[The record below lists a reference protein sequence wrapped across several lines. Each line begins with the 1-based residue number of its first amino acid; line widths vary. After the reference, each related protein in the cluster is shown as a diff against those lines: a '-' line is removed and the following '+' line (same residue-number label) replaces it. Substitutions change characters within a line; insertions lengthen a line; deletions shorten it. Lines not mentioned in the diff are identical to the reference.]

1 MNNNIF
7 TCIFTCQTIAIMC
20 GYVLDLIIGDPHW
33 LYHPVRL
40 IGKMISWLESILL
53 KEEYS
58 QAKKYKRG
66 IVLAVLTPLITG
78 IVTAGILAVCYYINI
93 VLGCVVETIMCYQI
107 LAVKSLKTESM
118 KVYYA
123 LKNEGIPQAR
133 QAVSMIVGRDT
144 SQLDEHGITR
154 AAVETVA
161 ENTSDGVVAP
171 LFYMMFFGAV
181 GGFVYKAVNTMDSMI
196 GYKNDKYLHF
206 GRFAAKMDD
215 VVNFIPA
222 RAGGCLMVAAA
233 GIAQLAE
240 KCMGR
245 NKDLS
250 HYSMGNAWKIF
261 LRDRMK
267 HSSPNSA
274 QTESA
279 CAGALKVSLSGDNYY
294 FGRLVHKPQI
304 GDSIRE
310 LEIEDIKRSNI
321 LLYITAF
328 IVIIIVLI
336 IRGAVMCYFC

>member
-1 MNNNIF
+1 M
-7 TCIFTCQTIAIMC
+7 
-20 GYVLDLIIGDPHW
+20 
-33 LYHPVRL
+33 
-40 IGKMISWLESILL
+40 
-53 KEEYS
+53 
-58 QAKKYKRG
+58 KR
-66 IVLAVLTPLITG
+66 
-78 IVTAGILAVCYYINI
+78 
-93 VLGCVVETIMCYQI
+93 
-107 LAVKSLKTESM
+107 
-118 KVYYA
+118 
-123 LKNEGIPQAR
+123 IPQAR

-215 VVNFIPA
+215 VVNLIPA

-294 FGRLVHKPQI
+294 FGKLVHKPQI

-336 IRGAVMCYFC
+336 IRSAVMCYFC

>member
-1 MNNNIF
+1 
-7 TCIFTCQTIAIMC
+7 
-20 GYVLDLIIGDPHW
+20 
-33 LYHPVRL
+33 
-40 IGKMISWLESILL
+40 
-53 KEEYS
+53 
-58 QAKKYKRG
+58 
-66 IVLAVLTPLITG
+66 
-78 IVTAGILAVCYYINI
+78 
-93 VLGCVVETIMCYQI
+93 MCYQI

-123 LKNEGIPQAR
+123 LKNEGVPQAR

-215 VVNFIPA
+215 VVNLIPA

-336 IRGAVMCYFC
+336 IRSAVICYFC